1 MESEPEILPE
11 APGHLPPSP
20 PAEARPSRQP
30 QRLGLHV
37 GLFAAT
43 FVSAM
48 WFQSIDWGGSAGWT
62 DAFLSPWRN
71 PALLADGVVFAA
83 ALLAILLAHE
93 MGHYLV
99 ARRNDVD
106 QSLPYFIPAP
116 TLFGTLGAVIL
127 MRSQPANRRVLLRV
141 AAAGPFAGLALALPA
156 SIWGLM
162 HSTPLTG
169 PPSPGEPVIGGSL
182 LWGLLVRGFAPME
195 HAAVTLH
202 PVAVA
207 GWAGLLVTGL
217 NLIPAAQL
225 DGGHIAY
232 ALFGRR
238 QLGISRAVV
247 VLLLGMG
254 VLFGIQ
260 GPGMVW
266 LVLTVLLTLL
276 GLRDPPVLRVPRAV
290 VVLLLGMGVLFGAQG
305 PGMVWLVWAVLL
317 TLLGLRHPPVRDE
330 YVRLSRRERITGWLA
345 LALFVLTFVPV
356 PLLRDATPQGGAP
369 AGVEQPDEGEPPP
382 DGTAEEYRL

>member
-11 APGHLPPSP
+11 PPGHLPPPMAPGPSP
-20 PAEARPSRQP
+20 RPAP

-37 GLFAAT
+37 GLFVAT
-43 FVSAM
+43 FISAM
-48 WFQSIDWGGSAGWT
+48 WFQSIDWSTSLGWK

-71 PALLADGVVFAA
+71 PALLVDGVIFAA

-93 MGHYLV
+93 MGHYIV
-99 ARRNDVD
+99 ARRNHVD

-162 HSTPLTG
+162 HSTPIVGAPT
-169 PPSPGEPVIGGSL
+169 PGEPIIGGSV
-182 LWGLLVRGFAPME
+182 LWLLLVYGFVPTV
-195 HAAVTLH
+195 HAAVNLH

-238 QLGISRAVV
+238 QLTISRAVV
-247 VLLLGMG
+247 VM
-254 VLFGIQ
+254 
-260 GPGMVW
+260 
-266 LVLTVLLTLL
+266 LL
-276 GLRDPPVLRVPRAV
+276 GL
-290 VVLLLGMGVLFGAQG
+290 GVLFGAQG
-305 PGMVWLVWAVLL
+305 PGLVWLVWAVLL

-330 YVRLSRRERITGWLA
+330 YVRLSRRERTAGWLA

-356 PLLRDATPQGGAP
+356 PLVQDAAPRGGDRP
-369 AGVEQPDEGEPPP
+369 GLEQPDEGEPQP